1 MPKDAMD
8 LWERFGEPTW
18 DFLVDVQIPL
28 PEYFPYDID
37 DANCLAALMS
47 KYRYGIEVRGDLE
60 SPDPD
65 DPDKPLTWT
74 KVGKI
79 LGRPVLPFRSFRQAF
94 GEMSEDQFKKEITQS
109 FRFPWHTSLQF
120 YWYWLREELG
130 PPEYCWYI
138 WEGFDMPPYK
148 EHELNN
154 LPFLIGRFTGE
165 VRDAG
170 FDGNIFATATWHS
183 DQWLTFLT
191 RCGTRAMVL
200 VNNKHMCDRIMAN
213 QHMETALIWK

>member
-94 GEMSEDQFKKEITQS
+94 GEMSEDQFKKGNNPEFS
-109 FRFPWHTSLQF
+109 VSLA
-120 YWYWLREELG
+120 YESAVLLV
-130 PPEYCWYI
+130 
-138 WEGFDMPPYK
+138 
-148 EHELNN
+148 LAT
-154 LPFLIGRFTGE
+154 GRIRATRILLVHMGG
-165 VRDAG
+165 VRYASVQR
-170 FDGNIFATATWHS
+170 T
-183 DQWLTFLT
+183 
-191 RCGTRAMVL
+191 
-200 VNNKHMCDRIMAN
+200 
-213 QHMETALIWK
+213 